1 MNQETYTQTAPNS
14 TQIRTQNNN
23 FYSYNTFNKPL
34 KNFKEQIPVIKIE
47 SVKFKA
53 RLVSNYNPKFALLK
67 DISFLTLF
75 FICVLVI
82 VPIDNKP
89 SFFLFVS
96 GTILAVFIMIYYRLY
111 KSIEVNLDKIKIGD
125 RVYHFED
132 IREINS
138 KCIKFPVPQNVI
150 NIFLHSDSVYASYQ
164 LYLNDEQT
172 EYITKVWNQYK
183 KLYKRG

>member
-1 MNQETYTQTAPNS
+1 MSNINQT
-14 TQIRTQNNN
+14 NN
-23 FYSYNTFNKPL
+23 FQNSENGTGQNYKNVNIGNQ
-34 KNFKEQIPVIKIE
+34 KNFFSTNFNIIEEIKIE

-89 SFFLFVS
+89 SFFLFVI

-138 KCIKFPVPQNVI
+138 KCIKFPAPQNVI

-183 KLYKRG
+183 RLQKK

>member
-75 FICVLVI
+75 FICVLLI

-89 SFFLFVS
+89 SFFLFAT
-96 GTILAVFIMIYYRLY
+96 GTILAVLIMIYYRLY

-138 KCIKFPVPQNVI
+138 KCIKFPAPQNVI

-164 LYLNDEQT
+164 LYLNDELT

-183 KLYKRG
+183 RLQKK